1 MTFVRW
7 QHTNRSTLGE
17 LLPAAIVVVPVGAT
31 EQHGPHLATG
41 TDWILAEA
49 VSAEAASLVHERSP
63 RPIVLA
69 PPVPFGASDHHLPFG
84 GTLSL
89 SPETLLAVLLDLAR
103 SLHADGGHRLVLVN
117 GHGGNTGICHAA
129 AAASTRYNLNVAHID
144 YWQLLPSQSPS
155 PTPTTPAPE
164 TLPPNSPPSA
174 SPTSHGATSHGATS
188 DGATLDGAAL
198 GGPVEDGGALGGPVE
213 DGGALGGPVEEGRV
227 GGVPVPGHAGEFETA
242 LMLARDPAFVA
253 ERKER
258 LGLPS
263 DVVVDDVGL
272 HTAASW
278 RRIDGYT
285 DRPELA
291 DQATGRRW
299 FDQLAVALGDRLL
312 RLAEVL

>member
-7 QHTNRSTLGE
+7 HHTNRSTLND
-17 LLPAAIVVVPVGAT
+17 LLPEAIVVVPIGAT

-49 VSAEAASLVHERSP
+49 VAAEAAARVHERAR

-117 GHGGNTGICHAA
+117 GHGGNTGACHAAA
-129 AAASTRYNLNVAHID
+129 AAASTRYDVNVAHVD
-144 YWQLLPSQSPS
+144 YWQLLS
-155 PTPTTPAPE
+155 APE
-164 TLPPNSPPSA
+164 T
-174 SPTSHGATSHGATS
+174 
-188 DGATLDGAAL
+188 
-198 GGPVEDGGALGGPVE
+198 
-213 DGGALGGPVEEGRV
+213 
-227 GGVPVPGHAGEFETA
+227 VPVPGHAGQFETG
-242 LMLARDPAFVA
+242 LMLAQDEGFVA

-258 LGLPS
+258 PELPPE
-263 DVVVDDVGL
+263 VAVDDVAL
-272 HTAASW
+272 HTAESW

-291 DQATGRRW
+291 DAATGRRW
-299 FDQLAVALGDRLL
+299 FDQLAAALGDRLL
-312 RLAEVL
+312 QLAEAL